1 MSNTY
6 TQIYIHI
13 VFAVKG
19 RHALIPKQHKA
30 ELHQYIIGII
40 RKKNQTM
47 IQINSMPDHIHI
59 LVGITP
65 DTAISN
71 LVRDIKAH
79 SSKFINNKRWV
90 IGRFEWQVGFGAFSY
105 ARSQLDDLIKYI
117 KNQEQHHLRKTFRE
131 EYLEIL
137 KRFNVDYDEKYVFDP
152 GADDTTL

>member
-1 MSNTY
+1 MPNTY

-19 RHALIPKQHKA
+19 RQSLIPKQHKA

-40 RKKNQTM
+40 RRKNQTL

-79 SSKFINNKRWV
+79 SSKFINKKQWIV
-90 IGRFEWQVGFGAFSY
+90 GRFEWQVGFGAFSY
-105 ARSQLDDLIKYI
+105 ARSQLDALIQYI
-117 KNQEQHHLRKTFRE
+117 ENQEKHHRRKTFRE

-152 GADDTTL
+152 DRDDPSV

>member
-1 MSNTY
+1 MSSTY

-19 RHALIPKQHKA
+19 RQSLLPKEHKA

-40 RKKNQTM
+40 TRKNQTT

-65 DTAISN
+65 DTAISD

-79 SSKFINNKRWV
+79 SSKFINKKQWIANK
-90 IGRFEWQVGFGAFSY
+90 FEWQVGFGAFSY
-105 ARSQLDDLIKYI
+105 ARSQLNDLIKYI
-117 KNQEQHHLRKTFRE
+117 KNQEQHHRQKTFRE

-137 KRFNVDYDEKYVFDP
+137 KRFNVNYNEKYVYDP
-152 GADDTTL
+152 DRDEVSH